1 MPPLLTASSVRPPR
15 IMPIKLAEPCAKI
28 LHRTFSVTTVPS
40 CVVRLRNFSPSPQYV
55 PVEARRRMQLWAPE
69 GRTALVDTLLAHG
82 ADVKAVRNDGQTP
95 LHWAA
100 EKGHSTTVDAL
111 LKAGADGTA
120 KDNYGQS
127 PADWAKLNKHPM
139 IVAKCDPAF
148 AKAEGEK
155 LRKAFKGAK
164 SVSVLSTRFNEPSK
178 EALAKWYKANGIKKT
193 KEVFDSETWGTEE
206 VECDTDDKDGRYPR
220 CTDPKMAASTTKLFL
235 EEGKYFDNEEP
246 TVEPGTC
253 MVFDPNTTNAYIM
266 DGNSNNA
273 NAIWL
278 RNWREVGLENARK
291 TGGWCIQVLVAGGMS
306 EMQRA
311 EESMARSE
319 GVPVIKLHLD
329 RDFVYSGNIGTY
341 LEALFEAMK
350 TKPKAVERTI
360 TYYPEAVELKG
371 TVKKGDGFFVRE
383 R

>member
-1 MPPLLTASSVRPPR
+1 MVHA
-15 IMPIKLAEPCAKI
+15 
-28 LHRTFSVTTVPS
+28 
-40 CVVRLRNFSPSPQYV
+40 
-55 PVEARRRMQLWAPE
+55 
-69 GRTALVDTLLAHG
+69 LLAHG
-82 ADVKAVRNDGQTP
+82 ANVKAVMDKHGMTP

-100 EKGHSTTVDAL
+100 ENGHSATVDTL
-111 LKAGADGTA
+111 LKAGADGTV
-120 KDNYGQS
+120 KDKWGRS
-127 PADWAKLNKHPM
+127 PADFAKDKKHPI

-155 LRKAFKGAK
+155 LRKAFEEATT
-164 SVSVLSTRFNEPSK
+164 VHVLSTRFNEPSE

-206 VECDTDDKDGRYPR
+206 VECDTDDEDGKYPK
-220 CTDPKMAASTTKLFL
+220 CTNPKMAASTTKLVL
-235 EEGKYFDNEEP
+235 EEGKTGTGPWDEP
-246 TVEPGTC
+246 IVTVEPGTC

-278 RNWREVGLENARK
+278 RNWREGGLENARK
-291 TGGWCIQVLVAGGMS
+291 TGGWCIQVLVAGGPS

-329 RDFVYSGNIGTY
+329 KERVINMGPY
-341 LEALFEAMK
+341 LKALFEAMK
-350 TKPKAVERTI
+350 TKPKAVERTM
-360 TYYPEAVELKG
+360 TYYPEAVVLKG
-371 TVKKGDGFFVRE
+371 TVKKEGDEKVFVRE
-383 R
+383 S